1 MFEVAALKK
10 LNRWGKALT
19 SLNMAWTCDLVS
31 RDRILKLALDLWQSC
46 LKVRPAHVQ
55 VAMKLREAM
64 AIRELGAWVPRE
76 GPAECIKTKIGTLL
90 GKMWMA
96 GIH

>member
-1 MFEVAALKK
+1 M
-10 LNRWGKALT
+10 
-19 SLNMAWTCDLVS
+19 VS